1 MPSSMVGQ
9 PTLQL
14 VLKDGQDAF
23 LIQGGGVQTKIVIF
37 RSHAIEQSTS
47 TSASAAKVT
56 ADVLLQLQ
64 RQSTAA
70 PPSKN
75 ASASPQPTPCPESSG
90 AANPAT
96 GELQVS
102 GGPLRCQP
110 QAASLKQAQELRA
123 PQRRQKP
130 VTSSQS
136 SGSSLNSPFDKLDVN
151 GVPAPLVNASASK
164 RRLSPSV
171 ESEQEPKAKKV
182 GGAPPKAAATPISKS
197 PRSQSTSK
205 QSPHK
210 RLSAEK
216 QKALKDFQW
225 CAPVHRPPTAPRAP
239 SPQAP
244 LKRHQKP
251 F

>member
-1 MPSSMVGQ
+1 M
-9 PTLQL
+9 
-14 VLKDGQDAF
+14 
-23 LIQGGGVQTKIVIF
+23 QTKIVIF
-37 RSHAIEQSTS
+37 RSHAIEPRAS
-47 TSASAAKVT
+47 TSASQAKVQP
-56 ADVLLQLQ
+56 AVVLLQ
-64 RQSTAA
+64 RQSTTA

-75 ASASPQPTPCPESSG
+75 ASASPQTTPCPESSG

-171 ESEQEPKAKKV
+171 ESEQEPKTKKV
-182 GGAPPKAAATPISKS
+182 GGAPPKGAATPTSHS
-197 PRSQSTSK
+197 RERSRPARK
-205 QSPHK
+205 KLWRPC
-210 RLSAEK
+210 
-216 QKALKDFQW
+216 KAKEL
-225 CAPVHRPPTAPRAP
+225 RRRRRRTANP
-239 SPQAP
+239 
-244 LKRHQKP
+244 
-251 F
+251 